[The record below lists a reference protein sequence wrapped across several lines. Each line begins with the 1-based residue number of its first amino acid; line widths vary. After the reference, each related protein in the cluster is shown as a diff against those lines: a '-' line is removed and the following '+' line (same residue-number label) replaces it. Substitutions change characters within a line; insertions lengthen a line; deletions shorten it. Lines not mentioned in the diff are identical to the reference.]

1 MGKSQSRLNAE
12 TKATADAALAIAIA
26 NQNKQIADGF
36 SKAITT
42 SMDAWLDEQNTRLQ
56 HAVNDKRSALLL
68 ASTMYD
74 EVMAAEVPK
83 SIWEVAFSAA
93 MMGLT
98 LINPEFSVL
107 SMVVDIGM
115 PGGKEKRIERLKKF
129 DAIRDLVKDAVDKGM
144 EAKDENEQAESHES
158 TLKAKSRAIQ
168 GEIEACSETAD
179 FITTVYFIFKK
190 KIDQLGSDSSTTG
203 SQYAALQQMWYA
215 IFGGPARHY
224 RKGTDTQLAL
234 IMLYEMLQEYCSGVE
249 LFLICGGP
257 RVSVPTAKA
266 RHELQGVD
274 DPKDADGWIT
284 KLEFDGFDQAKRAK
298 MYELFKELDPRTW
311 NRRPKIENWV
321 DLVKNWDFAN

>member
-1 MGKSQSRLNAE
+1 MGKSQGRLNAE
-12 TKATADAALAIAIA
+12 TKATGDAALAIVIA

-83 SIWEVAFSAA
+83 SIWEAAFTAA

-107 SMVVDIGM
+107 SLVVDIGM
-115 PGGKEKRIERLKKF
+115 PGGKKKRIERLKKF
-129 DAIRDLVKDAVDKGM
+129 DGLRDLVKDAVEKGM
-144 EAKDENEQAESHES
+144 DANDENEQGKSHDS
-158 TLKAKSRAIQ
+158 TLRAKSRVIQ
-168 GEIEACSETAD
+168 QEIEDCSETAD

-190 KIDQLGSDSSTTG
+190 RIDQLGADSSTTG
-203 SQYAALQQMWYA
+203 SQYAILQQAWYS
-215 IFGGPARHY
+215 IFTGPVRHY
-224 RKGTDTQLAL
+224 KRGTDTQLAL
-234 IMLYEMLQEYCSGVE
+234 IILYEMLQEYCTGVK
-249 LFLICGGP
+249 LFMDVGGAKLTMP
-257 RVSVPTAKA
+257 SAKA
-266 RHELQGVD
+266 KHELQGVD
-274 DPKDADGWIT
+274 DPSAAGGWISN
-284 KLEFDGFDQAKRAK
+284 LEFDGFDKAKRAK
-298 MYELFKELDPRTW
+298 MYELFGELDQRTW
-311 NRRPKIENWV
+311 NRRPKIANWV